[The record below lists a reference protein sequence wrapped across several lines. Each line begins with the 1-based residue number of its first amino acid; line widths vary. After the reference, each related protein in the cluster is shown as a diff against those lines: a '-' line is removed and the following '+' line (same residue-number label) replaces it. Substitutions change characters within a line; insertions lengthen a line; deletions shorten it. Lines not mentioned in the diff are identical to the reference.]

1 MGPILTFDK
10 SFLQMLSPDEVDE
23 LDLQFEI
30 FVTPVLVSEILA
42 DLAHPEPKPGRI
54 PEEMV
59 MALARKMVSNHGVMQ
74 AHWRILALG
83 ELSQAIQFPMAGSV
97 VVDLTAP
104 NVMGTKDGRGIIY
117 DSRQDREMWG
127 AWAAGNFSETDRYLA
142 ASWRNQSS
150 EINLGEIRESW
161 TEFCA
166 KYLPDVKN
174 TADVISGIDDFISR
188 PEEQDNLLNMVY
200 HFTEAPPAI
209 SGLGRALAIAGLLP
223 RIKPWAPFSVSVA
236 RLCMALCCCTALK
249 FVTQRPTNVFD
260 LQYLFYAPFGM
271 VFVSHDNLQRDLWP
285 ATTTQASFVWGDELK
300 ADLKRHVLARK
311 ETMAAREAG
320 ETVVYYS
327 DRFTSED
334 SVIARLHEKHRISP
348 RGSGSSS
355 GPTGD
360 FEDLPED
367 VKRGFREAMELID
380 EQDAARGGPPKF
392 HG

>member
-23 LDLQFEI
+23 LDLQFEL

-42 DLAHPEPKPGRI
+42 DLAHPEPEPGRI

-74 AHWRILALG
+74 AHWRMLALG
-83 ELSQAIQFPMAGSV
+83 ELSQIIEFPMVGSV
-97 VVDLTAP
+97 VVDRTAP
-104 NVMGTKDGRGIIY
+104 NVMTSRDGRGLIY

-127 AWAAGNFSETDRYLA
+127 TWAAGNFSETDKYLA
-142 ASWRNQSS
+142 AKWRSQSAD
-150 EINLGEIRESW
+150 INLGEISESW

-166 KYLPDVKN
+166 KYLPGVKN
-174 TADVISGIDDFISR
+174 TADVIAGIDDVISR
-188 PEEQDNLLNMVY
+188 PEAQNNLLNMIY
-200 HFTEAPPAI
+200 HFTEAPTAARRL
-209 SGLGRALAIAGLLP
+209 SMALAIAGLLP
-223 RIKPWAPFSVSVA
+223 RIKPWAPFCVSVA
-236 RLCMALCCCTALK
+236 RLCMVLCCCTALK
-249 FVTQRPTNVFD
+249 FVTQRPTNVLD

-271 VFVSHDNLQRDLWP
+271 VFVSHDKLQRDLWP

-300 ADLKRHVLARK
+300 ADLKRYVLARK

-320 ETVVYYS
+320 ETVGYYT
-327 DRFTSED
+327 DRFTPED
-334 SVIARLHEKHRISP
+334 SIIARLHEKHLIWP

-360 FEDLPED
+360 FENLPEG
-367 VKRGFREAMELID
+367 VKRGIREAMELID